1 MKNKTIFC
9 IMLLAACALSV
20 QMNAQ
25 IKVAY
30 TGKVG
35 VGIADNITPL
45 STLSVG
51 CQGYVNRALAIEKT
65 TSYGMSSEW
74 CNVYSKINAGQ
85 GPAWHSAVFG
95 QTVGVPNVN
104 RIVGVEGR
112 ATKTAS
118 SSTGRSYGVIG
129 VAGMCT
135 PGWNYGVIGFLATS
149 NDEGAGV
156 YGALTYGSEGD
167 TGDRYAGYFNG
178 KTKVNGDF
186 YATSVNTTSDA
197 RLKTNIKKVET
208 ETLQKMQDLQPV
220 RFNWQQVETVQETDT
235 AAARKMYFSEDM
247 DYDRSHYG
255 FLAQDVQKLFPELVH
270 EDRNGYMSVNYVE
283 LIPLLVQA
291 VQELSIQVIDLQNSL
306 SDSRPNKTNKST
318 RPAPSNYAQL
328 FQNTPNPFRQNTT
341 IGYILPKDTH
351 EASIHIYDMSGTE
364 FAAFPIDT
372 FGQGELIINGGTLRA
387 GMYLYTL
394 IADGHMIDTK
404 QMILT
409 D

>member
-1 MKNKTIFC
+1 
-9 IMLLAACALSV
+9 MLFAACAFSV

-25 IKVAY
+25 IKVAN

-35 VGIADNITPL
+35 VGIADTISPL

-51 CQGYVNRALAIEKT
+51 CPGYANRALAIEKT

-95 QTVGVPNVN
+95 QTVGVPNAD

-118 SSTGRSYGVIG
+118 SYAGRSYGVIG
-129 VAGMCT
+129 VAGTCT

-149 NDEGAGV
+149 NDVGAGV
-156 YGALTYGSEGD
+156 YGALTHGSENN

-197 RLKTNIKKVET
+197 RLKTNITKVET
-208 ETLQKMQDLQPV
+208 ETFQKIQDLQPV
-220 RFNWQQVETVQETDT
+220 RFNWQQIETVQETDT
-235 AAARKMYFSEDM
+235 AAVRKMYFSEDM
-247 DYDRSHYG
+247 EYDRSHYG

-306 SDSRPNKTNKST
+306 SDSRQNKIIRST
-318 RPAPSNYAQL
+318 QPALSDAPQL
-328 FQNTPNPFRQNTT
+328 FQNTPNPFNQNTK
-341 IGYILPKDTH
+341 IGYILQEDTH
-351 EASIHIYDMSGTE
+351 DASIHIYDMSGAE
-364 FAAFPIDT
+364 VAVFLIDT
-372 FGQGELIINGGTLRA
+372 FGQGELTINGGTLRA
-387 GMYLYTL
+387 GMYLYSL
-394 IADGHMIDTK
+394 IADGQLIDTK

-409 D
+409 K